1 VAESVWR
8 RLTVDEKT
16 LRFLRLMREQIKDK
30 DTRAVSSGDAAT
42 QLEMAP
48 GYPEYES
55 RLADLMQAGYLLPN
69 PNPTLNSYGMHL
81 ITDRG
86 IAAADEE

>member
-1 VAESVWR
+1 M
-8 RLTVDEKT
+8 DEKT
-16 LRFLRLMREQIKDK
+16 LRFLRLMCEQIRGKN
-30 DTRAVSSGDAAT
+30 TRAVSSGDAAR

-48 GYPEYES
+48 GYTEYET

-69 PNPTLNSYGMHL
+69 PNPALNAQGMHQ

-86 IAAADEE
+86 IAAADER